1 MTDRGQ
7 KVSRLSGQPPW
18 KSGGSHLHIC
28 ILALVSNRKTVHPR
42 LSRIGCWER
51 NTLYTPD
58 AAGAIK
64 STPSFSLLRP
74 HLLAVADHVR
84 SGQTWGS
91 QLGSHHLVLATGGVD
106 RGYHSTHISWWV
118 KGTSSLG
125 STSCK
130 TARALGS
137 PRVHSSNMP
146 AGCLLR
152 SSVRTGQRVVLAVL
166 NSKKVGFEPQQNIV
180 FLHDHI
186 TINTRRNHQSW
197 HWFNIKFNDWSLSTQ
212 DQVQNSKG

>member
-7 KVSRLSGQPPW
+7 KVSRLSGPTALKIRW
-18 KSGGSHLHIC
+18 VASTYLHPC
-28 ILALVSNRKTVHPR
+28 PR
-42 LSRIGCWER
+42 IQQKNSTSKDCQGLLLER

-166 NSKKVGFEPQQNIV
+166 NSKKVG
-180 FLHDHI
+180 L
-186 TINTRRNHQSW
+186 NHNKTLYSPW
-197 HWFNIKFNDWSLSTQ
+197 PHHNKH
-212 DQVQNSKG
+212 